1 MMVKRWEEKG
11 LDVKKIKIK
20 ESRMGDLRQQ
30 MQNFAFSLLLARA
43 EQT

>member
-1 MMVKRWEEKG
+1 MVKRWEEKG

-30 MQNFAFSLLLARA
+30 MEMNAWR
-43 EQT
+43 